1 MQEMVIDP
9 VNQNPHPQEMFLEI
23 NDFLN
28 QVNEN
33 EEDEQVAEDDIN
45 PLQEELANL
54 VNNPAEME
62 VHIPVLNG
70 PTVDVFP
77 LEIQEED
84 LMNDDE
90 IQQQIEEEAVQGNII
105 GP

>member
-1 MQEMVIDP
+1 
-9 VNQNPHPQEMFLEI
+9 
-23 NDFLN
+23 
-28 QVNEN
+28 
-33 EEDEQVAEDDIN
+33 
-45 PLQEELANL
+45 
-54 VNNPAEME
+54 
-62 VHIPVLNG
+62 
-70 PTVDVFP
+70 VDVFP